1 MRVTPARGRTG
12 EASNRAQS
20 WRVILDAVRSLR
32 KSAPGDRTTPF
43 PQATYLDSRLRSM
56 VAGLRIGREL
66 RLFLATTA
74 YLYSCFGLL
83 LLYKAMILHERGV
96 DYAPY
101 GLASAKALLLAKFVL
116 VGDKLRLGAQLRGHS
131 RLYLIIRKSALFFLL
146 IIVLSVIEEA
156 TVGVLHDRSVVDTL
170 VGLGR
175 GRLGEI
181 MATSLLLFVVLI
193 PYFAY
198 REIDTML
205 GEGKL
210 FEMLRRRR

>member
-1 MRVTPARGRTG
+1 MPAHDRTG

-20 WRVILDAVRSLR
+20 SGMILDAVRPRR
-32 KSAPGDRTTPF
+32 KSKPSDRTGPF
-43 PQATYLDSRLRSM
+43 AQADYLYHRLRSM
-56 VAGLRIGREL
+56 AAGLRVGKHL
-66 RLFLATTA
+66 RLFLATAA
-74 YLYSCFGLL
+74 YLYACYGLL
-83 LLYKAMILHERGV
+83 LIYKAVLLNERGV

-101 GLASAKALLLAKFVL
+101 GLAVAKALLLAKFVL
-116 VGDKLRLGAQLRGHS
+116 IGDKLQLGARIGGRS
-131 RLYLIIRKSALFFLL
+131 RMYIILRKSVLFFLL
-146 IIVLSVIEEA
+146 MIALSIIEEA
-156 TVGVLHDRSVVDTL
+156 IVGLLHDRSVGDTL
-170 VGLGR
+170 VGLGH

-210 FEMLRRRR
+210 LEMLRRRR